1 LAAPADAG
9 AAAIAGWAA
18 RCGSHASHPT
28 ANSSAATLLRGSNGS
43 DRKGGRYLAAPA
55 AKKLPGKKKPPTLTL
70 KRGKNE

>member
-28 ANSSAATLLRGSNGS
+28 ANSSASALRGSNS
-43 DRKGGRYLAAPA
+43 NNQKGGRYAASA
-55 AKKLPGKKKPPTLTL
+55 AKKLSGKKKPPTLTL
-70 KRGKNE
+70 KRGKHE